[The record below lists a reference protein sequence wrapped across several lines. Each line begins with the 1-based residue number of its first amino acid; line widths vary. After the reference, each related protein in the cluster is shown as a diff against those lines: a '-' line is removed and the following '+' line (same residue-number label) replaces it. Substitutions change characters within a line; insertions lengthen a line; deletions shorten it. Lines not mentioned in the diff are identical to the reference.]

1 MMIVIIIMMMM
12 IITMMMI
19 IMMMMIMMMI
29 IMMMMRTEK
38 LIMMRYVCN
47 CGYHGSAAALIGM
60 GLRMGLRIYAKQGLL
75 PSGPPQRS
83 SVIFPSVKELW
94 EISRLTREV
103 RFPNMNLGVKTM
115 SRVLNQGSPDGDD
128 DVTRG

>member
-1 MMIVIIIMMMM
+1 MMIIIMIIMMM
-12 IITMMMI
+12 ITMMMI
-19 IMMMMIMMMI
+19 IMM
-29 IMMMMRTEK
+29 
-38 LIMMRYVCN
+38 MMRYVCN
-47 CGYHGSAAALIGM
+47 CGYHGSATALIGM

-103 RFPNMNLGVKTM
+103 RFPNMNLGVSTM